1 VQITG
6 FWEVSTFILNS
17 ALFVLVGIQT
27 PAIVSAIGS
36 ASLGHAVV
44 TALLVGGVV
53 IATRLLWLYS
63 VPYLL
68 RAVDR
73 RPVQRTLRSGARE
86 RFPVAWS
93 GVRGAVSLAAA
104 LGVPATTA
112 AGRPLEGHGLVVFTA
127 VAVILVTLV
136 VQGTTMPA
144 VIRWAGLRGDPD
156 ETSEER
162 RAHRQIVNAALE
174 VLPDYADRLDTPP
187 ETTDA
192 IRSELRQYAAEDAG
206 PPDTGPGVRTGLE
219 LRRALIGVKRS
230 ALIRLR
236 DQRIIDDIVL
246 RRLQAVLDSEEIRIE
261 LALRAFT
268 GRPLSPPVGDTADAR
283 GRAAG
288 E

>member
-1 VQITG
+1 M
-6 FWEVSTFILNS
+6 
-17 ALFVLVGIQT
+17 
-27 PAIVSAIGS
+27 
-36 ASLGHAVV
+36 V

-144 VIRWAGLRGDPD
+144 VIRWAGLHGDAD

-162 RAHRQIVNAALE
+162 RAHRQIVTAALE

-268 GRPLSPPVGDTADAR
+268 GRSLSPPAGDTADAR
-283 GRAAG
+283 SRVAG